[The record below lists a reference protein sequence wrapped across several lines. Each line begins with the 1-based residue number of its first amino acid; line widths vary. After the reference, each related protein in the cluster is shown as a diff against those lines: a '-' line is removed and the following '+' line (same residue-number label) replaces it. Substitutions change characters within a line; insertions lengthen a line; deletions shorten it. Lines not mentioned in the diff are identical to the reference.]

1 MAFEKD
7 KGNLLFMVL
16 NKQEVVQIKGG
27 LTDKI
32 TVKLRKTEG
41 YMDNHK
47 FNEFIK
53 IAKKLNDIEIIP
65 LLMGSV
71 GLEIVT
77 GKSWDAQDLDI
88 HIPGDKRGWEV
99 PPELNIHNWNDI
111 VNIMNSMEYNLI
123 DLHEHEFSKE
133 GLSVE
138 FGIIDTLP
146 SFAGVQL
153 GNLEMHQ
160 LGEVRYYLLNLE
172 QYLSVYESSSK
183 DSYRANNNNNKDIGK
198 IDFLK
203 KMIYDN
209 PESD

>member
-1 MAFEKD
+1 M
-7 KGNLLFMVL
+7 
-16 NKQEVVQIKGG
+16 NK
-27 LTDKI
+27 
-32 TVKLRKTEG
+32 
-41 YMDNHK
+41 HK
-47 FNEFIK
+47 FDEFIK

-71 GLEIVT
+71 GLEVIT

-88 HIPGDKRGWEV
+88 HVSGDKRGWEV
-99 PPELNIHNWNDI
+99 PPELNIHNWNEI
-111 VNIMNSMEYNLI
+111 VNIMNLMEYSLI

-133 GLSVE
+133 GLSVD

-153 GNLEMHQ
+153 EDLEMHQ
-160 LGEVRYYLLNLE
+160 MGDVKYYLLNPN

-183 DSYRANNNNNKDIGK
+183 DSYRADNNNSKDFRK

-203 KMIYDN
+203 SMIYAN
-209 PESD
+209 

>member
-1 MAFEKD
+1 M
-7 KGNLLFMVL
+7 
-16 NKQEVVQIKGG
+16 NK
-27 LTDKI
+27 
-32 TVKLRKTEG
+32 
-41 YMDNHK
+41 HK
-47 FNEFIK
+47 FDEFIK

-71 GLEIVT
+71 GLEVIT

-88 HIPGDKRGWEV
+88 HVSGDKRSWEV
-99 PPELNIHNWNDI
+99 PPELNIHNWNEI
-111 VNIMNSMEYNLI
+111 VNIMNLMEYSLI

-133 GLSVE
+133 GLSVD

-153 GNLEMHQ
+153 EDLEMHQ
-160 LGEVRYYLLNLE
+160 MGDVKYYLLNPN

-183 DSYRANNNNNKDIGK
+183 DSYRADNNNSKDFRK

-203 KMIYDN
+203 SMIYAN
-209 PESD
+209 

>member
-1 MAFEKD
+1 M
-7 KGNLLFMVL
+7 
-16 NKQEVVQIKGG
+16 
-27 LTDKI
+27 
-32 TVKLRKTEG
+32 EG

-77 GKSWDAQDLDI
+77 RKSWDAQDLDI

-111 VNIMNSMEYNLI
+111 VSIMNSMEFTLI
-123 DLHEHEFSKE
+123 DLHEHHFSKE

-153 GNLEMHQ
+153 ENLEMHQ
-160 LGEVRYYLLNLE
+160 LGEVSYYLLNQE
-172 QYLSVYESSSK
+172 QYLSVYKSSSK
-183 DSYRANNNNNKDIGK
+183 DSYRADNNNNKDIRK
-198 IDFLK
+198 VDFLK
-203 KMIYDN
+203 RMIYD
-209 PESD
+209 S